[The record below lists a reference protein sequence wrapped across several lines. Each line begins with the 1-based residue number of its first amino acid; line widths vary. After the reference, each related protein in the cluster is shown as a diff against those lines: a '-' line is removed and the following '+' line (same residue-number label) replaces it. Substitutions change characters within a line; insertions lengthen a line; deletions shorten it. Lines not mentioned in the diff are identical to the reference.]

1 MNVTEQIV
9 QFFLFQVI
17 NMLLR
22 FVCILAISSL
32 FTLAAAKNLISV
44 VRKGKFW
51 RKKKEKGNFVNFYF
65 KSDR

>member
-44 VRKGKFW
+44 VRKGKFSE
-51 RKKKEKGNFVNFYF
+51 KKEKGNFVNFYF